1 MEKIMPFLNIKLVKS
16 KKEFD
21 DAMNI
26 RFHVFTLGQKVKKPV
41 EFDGLEDEA
50 NHFVAYFGK
59 KPVGTIRTRYPKKG
73 VAKIERL
80 AVLKAYRKQGIGKK
94 IMLHVH
100 KYLKRKGIKTLKM
113 HSQRHAIG
121 FYKALGYKT
130 YGKPFVE
137 ARIPHV
143 KMKMRLA

>member
-1 MEKIMPFLNIKLVKS
+1 MPSLTIKLVKS

-26 RFHVFTLGQKVKKPV
+26 RFRVFTLGQKVKKPV

-50 NHFVAYFGK
+50 DHFVAYVGK
-59 KPVGTIRTRYPKKG
+59 KPVGTIRIRYPKKG

-94 IMLHVH
+94 IMLHAQS
-100 KYLKRKGIKTLKM
+100 YLRRKGIKNIKM
-113 HSQRHAIG
+113 HTQRHAIG
-121 FYKALGYKT
+121 FYEALGYKK
-130 YGKPFVE
+130 YGKPFME

-143 KMKMRLA
+143 KMKMKLQ